1 MADPD
6 YLTKRQENVAV
17 ESAPSNTDD
26 VSDQSFVEPTPELKK
41 SFFKKTDLWLVGFY
55 SFVYIFRVLD
65 SSNYANAAIINL
77 ENGTNIRQQLGFN
90 ASQWAWTQ
98 SMFSYSYMVFEPTN
112 TIMLKVLRPSR
123 WMFLIIFFWGVCA
136 SCTSAVQGFKGMMC
150 LRFALGMA
158 EAGFYPSV
166 LFHMAFWYK
175 PSEMPQRIAI
185 FYSVGQVAGAVSGLL
200 AYAIGYMD
208 GLGGLP
214 GWRWLFLLEGLPAI
228 MLSFVALW
236 KLPNYPE
243 TAKILN
249 EEERKYATTR
259 LVKTAPQ
266 GKKGNWDYKSLLV
279 LVKDPT
285 FYTFS
290 VFWICHGIGGFGVGV
305 ALPTVVY
312 DLGFTT
318 TAYTQL
324 MNMPPYVAACVF
336 LNIIGYLL
344 HKKILRPWTT
354 AVGIEVTIMV
364 CYVILFTVSNPTVRY
379 IVLIVAISC
388 AGSAYPVIWPERIR
402 ALEGTVAAGIGI
414 GWTNAMAQFS
424 GIVGPHVY
432 SSVFGPSYRVSYGIC
447 MSFLVVG
454 VCMILTSWYLVR
466 RKDQKR
472 SLEFDGQ

>member
-1 MADPD
+1 MANHGG
-6 YLTKRQENVAV
+6 LTKRQETVAV

-26 VSDQSFVEPTPELKK
+26 VSDHSFVEPTPRVKK
-41 SFFKKTDLWLVGFY
+41 SFFKKADLWLVGFY

-90 ASQWAWTQ
+90 ASKWSWTQ

-112 TIMLKVLRPSR
+112 TIMLKAVRPSR

-228 MLSFVALW
+228 IVSFVALW

-305 ALPTVVY
+305 ALPTVIY

-318 TAYTQL
+318 TANTQL

-354 AVGIEVTIMV
+354 AVGIEVTIMA
-364 CYVILFTVSNPTVRY
+364 CYVILFTVSIPTVRY

-466 RKDQKR
+466 HKDQKR
-472 SLEFDGQ
+472 SLQFDN

>member
-1 MADPD
+1 MADSD
-6 YLTKRQENVAV
+6 HLSKRQENVAV

-26 VSDQSFVEPTPELKK
+26 VSDQSFVEPTPQVKK
-41 SFFKKTDLWLVGFY
+41 SFFRKADFWLVGFY

-90 ASQWAWTQ
+90 ASQWSWTQ

-112 TIMLKVLRPSR
+112 TIMLKAVRPSR

-185 FYSVGQVAGAVSGLL
+185 FYSVGQVAGAISGLL
-200 AYAIGYMD
+200 AYAIGHMD

-228 MLSFVALW
+228 LLSFVALW

-243 TAKILN
+243 TAKLLN

-290 VFWICHGIGGFGVGV
+290 LFWICHGIGGFGVGV
-305 ALPTVVY
+305 ALPTVIY

-318 TAYTQL
+318 TANTQL
-324 MNMPPYVAACVF
+324 MNMPPYVSACIF

-354 AVGIEVTIMV
+354 AVAIEVTIMV
-364 CYVILFTVSNPTVRY
+364 CYVILFTVSIPTVRY

-454 VCMILTSWYLVR
+454 VCMILTSWYLIR
-466 RKDQKR
+466 RKDKNR